1 MEIIRHASLKAAPW
15 AGGTSRQIAA
25 GPDPKN
31 WDWRLSIAD
40 IAKAGPFTPM
50 PGIDRIIT
58 VVEGE
63 LIALTVDGVEQALEK
78 YRPFRFSGD
87 SQTSASLPTG
97 ALKDLNLL
105 TRRGS
110 FKGYAAIIE
119 LSKKRPHPVFADQF
133 AVLLQGSA
141 TVSPAVLT
149 AATDDGETSSA
160 APAAEALGK
169 FDTVV
174 GSEDAPEISGRG
186 FLAVL
191 SIDPV
196 S

>member
-1 MEIIRHASLKAAPW
+1 MEIIRRASLTAVPW

-31 WDWRLSIAD
+31 WDWRLSIAE
-40 IAKAGPFTPM
+40 ITKAGPFTPM
-50 PGIDRIIT
+50 PGMDRIIT

-63 LIALTVDGVEQALEK
+63 LIALTVNGVEQALEK

-87 SQTSASLPTG
+87 STTSATLPTG
-97 ALKDLNLL
+97 ALKDLNLM
-105 TRRGS
+105 TRRGT
-110 FKGYAAIIE
+110 FKGYATIIE

-133 AVLLQGSA
+133 AVLLQGAAS
-141 TVSPAVLT
+141 VSPAAPTVS
-149 AATDDGETSSA
+149 ADGAVPASPAET
-160 APAAEALGK
+160 LGT

-174 GSEDAPEISGRG
+174 GSEAAPEISGRG